1 MFTKCIIFSN
11 FNKRHYIYLNL
22 VYSENGEGGE
32 EVPSPFFIASGFG
45 DGGSRLIQYVQVSAY
60 FVKQEL
66 LKFFLSEHPPPFFE

>member
-32 EVPSPFFIASGFG
+32 